1 MFMDHDQNKY
11 LLLMIKIMHIKIKN
25 TNQNKYN
32 KDLNDEQNGDD
43 VSFIHTEIV
52 CYIGIQ

>member
-1 MFMDHDQNKY
+1 MDHDQNKY

-25 TNQNKYN
+25 TNQDKYN